1 MSSHTHFAID
11 GAIATFTVDRPEAR
25 NAMTWPMYDALVA
38 ACEAVDADPAA
49 RVLVIRGTGG
59 RSFMSGTDI
68 AQFRVF
74 GAPGDGLG
82 YESRLEAFVDRVE
95 RVRATTV
102 AAVDGAATGGGMVIA
117 FACDLRICTPA
128 ARFGVPVA
136 RTLGNCL
143 SANNAL
149 RLMDTLG
156 PALLKDLVM
165 TARLME
171 AEEAHRH
178 GVVTRLADAAG
189 FDDAVRAF
197 AGEIAALAPLTLQVT
212 KETAHRLQAARR
224 LPPGADHDLI
234 ERCYTSADFKQG
246 VEAFVA
252 RRAPVF
258 RGV

>member
-1 MSSHTHFAID
+1 MSAHTQFAID

-25 NAMTWPMYDALVA
+25 NAMTWPMYDALIA
-38 ACEAVDADPAA
+38 ACDAVDADQAV

-68 AQFRVF
+68 AQFQGF
-74 GAPGDGLG
+74 GAPGDGLA
-82 YESRLEAFVDRVE
+82 YEARLEQIVDRVE
-95 RVRATTV
+95 RVRATTI
-102 AAVDGAATGGGMVIA
+102 AAVDGAATGGGMLIA
-117 FACDLRICTPA
+117 FACDLRICTPE

-149 RLMDTLG
+149 RLMDALG

-165 TARLME
+165 TARLID

-178 GVVTRLADAAG
+178 GVVSRLAGAAG
-189 FDDAVRAF
+189 FDDAVRGF

-212 KETAHRLQAARR
+212 KEAARLLQAARR
-224 LPPGADHDLI
+224 LPAGAGDALVA
-234 ERCYTSADFKQG
+234 RCYGSADFKEG

-258 RGV
+258 KGV

>member
-1 MSSHTHFAID
+1 VSSHTHFAVD

-38 ACEAVDADPAA
+38 ACEAVDADPAV
-49 RVLVIRGTGG
+49 RVLVVRGTGG
-59 RSFMSGTDI
+59 ASFMSGTDI
-68 AQFRVF
+68 AQFQGF
-74 GAPGDGLG
+74 ATAQDGLG
-82 YESRLEAFVDRVE
+82 YERRLEAVVDRVE
-95 RVRATTV
+95 RVRATTI

-117 FACDLRICTPA
+117 FACDLCICSPA

-149 RLMDTLG
+149 RLADVLG

-171 AEEAHRH
+171 AEEARRL
-178 GVVTRLADAAG
+178 GVVARLADAAG
-189 FDDAVRAF
+189 FDAAVRAF

-212 KETAHRLQAARR
+212 KETARRLQAARR
-224 LPPGADHDLI
+224 LPPGADDDLI
-234 ERCYTSADFKQG
+234 VRCYTSADFREG
-246 VEAFVA
+246 VEAFAA
-252 RRAPVF
+252 RRKPVF
-258 RGV
+258 KGV